1 VTNRPARVW
10 LLAVAL
16 GSAAHAADPN
26 GASPAGQRESRPQP
40 SITIEAQEAVETAPP
55 YPEVAEKPSIRD
67 YILDNSGPI
76 RECYEKRLGERPT
89 LQGKLI
95 ARFDIGPTGKVIGA
109 TADGIADK
117 ELVLCVVTAV
127 RRFEFEKPQSG
138 GKIRIAYPFKFEP
151 RPAK

>member
-1 VTNRPARVW
+1 VTHRPARAL
-10 LLAVAL
+10 LLAAAL
-16 GSAAHAADPN
+16 GSAAQAA
-26 GASPAGQRESRPQP
+26 GSRRVAASGQKDSRPQA
-40 SITIEAQEAVETAPP
+40 SVTVEAQEPVETAPP
-55 YPEVAEKPSIRD
+55 YPGGAEKLSIRD
-67 YILDNSGPI
+67 YIVDNSGPI
-76 RECYEKRLGERPT
+76 RECYEKRLLERPT

-109 TADGIADK
+109 TADGIADR

-127 RRFEFEKPQSG
+127 RKFEFEKPQSG